1 MQAFS
6 ISFAFLSTRA
16 VRLKYSLLSSFFLA
30 HSSLI
35 TALWLAT
42 SLARNLLSPSV
53 IILILFLVNNRS
65 RTRYVPRRFWLLVT
79 ARNTMRATM
88 FFAAHQSVKA
98 APYTSL
104 CDYIPLS
111 LYSVSVDYFYCFHNS
126 NMFWLIAG
134 STLSYC
140 PVLARDC
147 TPDFLKHTES

>member
-1 MQAFS
+1 MQECS

-111 LYSVSVDYFYCFHNS
+111 LYSVSVDYFYCFHNY

>member
-1 MQAFS
+1 MAHVRTLN
-6 ISFAFLSTRA
+6 FLSFLVHTRCA
-16 VRLKYSLLSSFFLA
+16 SEILALVEFLSRTLLADNCLV
-30 HSSLI
+30 
-35 TALWLAT
+35 
-42 SLARNLLSPSV
+42 ARYEPCKEPSV
-53 IILILFLVNNRS
+53 SVCHNSNFDLVNNRS

-126 NMFWLIAG
+126 NMFWLIMDAG
-134 STLSYC
+134 HMKC
-140 PVLARDC
+140 PA
-147 TPDFLKHTES
+147 DFG